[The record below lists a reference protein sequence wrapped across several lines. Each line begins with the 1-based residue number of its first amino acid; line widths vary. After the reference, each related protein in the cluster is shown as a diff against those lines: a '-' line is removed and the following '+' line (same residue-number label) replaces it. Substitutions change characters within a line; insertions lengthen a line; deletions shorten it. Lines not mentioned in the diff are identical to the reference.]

1 MSTNFA
7 IGIRM
12 ALVRRK
18 SAFLSNAPLEVRND
32 HEVVLTAMQHVPWSQ
47 RMGGC
52 GCGCLDSKLF
62 VGSEIIESCSMSF
75 S

>member
-1 MSTNFA
+1 MMSTNFA

-47 RMGGC
+47 RMGDVDVDVWIPNFL
-52 GCGCLDSKLF
+52 LDLKSLR
-62 VGSEIIESCSMSF
+62 VVQ
-75 S
+75 

>member
-32 HEVVLTAMQHVPWSQ
+32 HEVVLTAMQHVPWS
-47 RMGGC
+47 
-52 GCGCLDSKLF
+52 
-62 VGSEIIESCSMSF
+62 
-75 S
+75 